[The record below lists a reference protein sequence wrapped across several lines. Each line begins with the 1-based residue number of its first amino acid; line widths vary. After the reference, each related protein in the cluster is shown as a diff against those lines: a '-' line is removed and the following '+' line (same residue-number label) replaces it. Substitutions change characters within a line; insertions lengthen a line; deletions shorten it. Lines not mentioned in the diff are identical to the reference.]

1 MKNTYRLI
9 FAFLV
14 TVFLLSATNKDDLF
28 QVSRNLDVFA
38 ALFKEVNINY
48 VDETNSSS
56 MVRNGINAML
66 ADLDPY
72 TEFIPES
79 EIEAFRLKYV
89 SAQFGGIGASTIL
102 IKDRFFINELSENN
116 PAIKAGLMPG
126 DELIEINKIP
136 LKGKDRNQLGVLLR
150 GPKGSN
156 IDVVINR
163 NGEILKKSIIRD
175 IIVQKNVTYSGMIDG
190 HIGYIKIDKFL
201 ENAYLEVR
209 NAAIELNKHQPVGL
223 ILDLRGNGGGILQ
236 EAVKIV
242 NLFVKRDLVIVVQKG
257 RNIEKNVVYKTL
269 EDPLLPELPL
279 VVLINGSSASA
290 SEIVAGAL
298 QDLDRAVIV
307 GQKSYGKGLVQQTFN
322 LPYNSLVKIT
332 VAKYYTPSGRCIQA
346 LDYTDNNKIQKG
358 TDSLKKIFTTKSG
371 RTVFDGNGIYPDFT
385 VPSEPIS
392 STGVMMLNKAM
403 FFDFANNYK
412 KLNPSVTSSK
422 RFQLSDAEFTAFLN
436 SLPTVDDSF
445 STKTNQLINELVNE
459 AKKDQRYDVVKMDI
473 DKLKAKMSLSP
484 KEAFN
489 NHKQEIKRLLESQ
502 IISRYFLEKGRIEQ
516 SFQYDKE
523 MDMSVEILTDNQKVK
538 EVLSGK
544 GNYKKIGDSK

>member
-163 NGEILKKSIIRD
+163 NGEVLKKSIIRD

-298 QDLDRAVIV
+298 QDLDRAIIV

>member
-163 NGEILKKSIIRD
+163 NGEVLKKSIIRD

>member
-1 MKNTYRLI
+1 MKKVYRLI

-14 TVFLLSATNKDDLF
+14 TAFLLSATNRDDLF
-28 QVSRNLDVFA
+28 LVSRNLDVFA

-56 MVRNGINAML
+56 MVRSGINAML

-72 TEFIPES
+72 TEFVPES

-89 SAQFGGIGASTIL
+89 SAQFGGIGASTIQ
-102 IKDRFFINELSENN
+102 IKDRFFINEVSENN
-116 PAIKAGLMPG
+116 PALNAGLLPG
-126 DELIEINKIP
+126 DELMEINNIS

-150 GPKGSN
+150 GPKGSK
-156 IDVVINR
+156 IDLVINR
-163 NGEILKKSIIRD
+163 SGEVLKKTLTRD
-175 IIVQKNVTYSGMIDG
+175 LIVQKNVTYSGMIDG
-190 HIGYIKIDKFL
+190 NLGYIKLDKFL

-209 NAAIELNKHQPVGL
+209 NAAIELNKHQPAGL

-257 RNIEKNVVYKTL
+257 RNVEKNVVYKTL

-346 LDYTDNNKIQKG
+346 LDYTSHNKIQKG

-371 RTVFDGNGIYPDFT
+371 RTVYDGNGIYPDFT

-392 STGVMMLNKAM
+392 TTGAMMLNKAM

-412 KLNPSVTSSK
+412 KLNPSVTNSK

-445 STKTNQLINELVNE
+445 SAKTNQLINELVNE

-484 KEAFN
+484 KEAFI

-523 MDMSVEILTDNQKVK
+523 MEMAVEILSDSQKVK

>member
-1 MKNTYRLI
+1 MKKVYRLI

-14 TVFLLSATNKDDLF
+14 TAFLLSATNRDDLF
-28 QVSRNLDVFA
+28 LVSRNLDVFA

-56 MVRNGINAML
+56 MVRSGINAML

-72 TEFIPES
+72 TEFVPES

-89 SAQFGGIGASTIL
+89 SAQFGGIGASTIQ
-102 IKDRFFINELSENN
+102 IKDRFFINEVSENN
-116 PAIKAGLMPG
+116 PALNAGLLPG
-126 DELIEINKIP
+126 DELMEINNIS

-150 GPKGSN
+150 GPKGSK
-156 IDVVINR
+156 IDLVINR
-163 NGEILKKSIIRD
+163 SGEVLKKTLTRD
-175 IIVQKNVTYSGMIDG
+175 LIVQKNVTYSGMIDG
-190 HIGYIKIDKFL
+190 NLGYIKLDKFL

-209 NAAIELNKHQPVGL
+209 NAAIELNKHQPAGL

-257 RNIEKNVVYKTL
+257 RNVEKNVVYKTL
-269 EDPLLPELPL
+269 EDPFLPELPL

-346 LDYTDNNKIQKG
+346 LDYTSHNKIQKG

-371 RTVFDGNGIYPDFT
+371 RTVYDGNGIYPDFT
-385 VPSEPIS
+385 VTSEPIS
-392 STGVMMLNKAM
+392 TTGAMMLNKAM

-412 KLNPSVTSSK
+412 KLNPSVTNSK

-445 STKTNQLINELVNE
+445 SAKTNQLINELVNE

-484 KEAFN
+484 KEAFI

-523 MDMSVEILTDNQKVK
+523 MEMAVEILSDNQKVK

>member
-163 NGEILKKSIIRD
+163 NGEVLKKSIIRD

-436 SLPTVDDSF
+436 SLPTLDDSF

>member
-436 SLPTVDDSF
+436 SLPTLDDSF